1 MKVALERV
9 NEAFHFQVKNERGYV
24 IDLDKRAEQGGDDL
38 GASPMELLL
47 MGVAGC
53 SAIDM
58 ISILQKQRQ
67 EVTAYRAE
75 VAGDR
80 EKIGEASP
88 FKKIHCTI
96 YLEGEI
102 VPEKALK
109 AAKLSFEKY
118 CSVSKTLEPTATVT
132 YGVVVNKKAVEL

>member
-9 NEAFHFQVKNERGYV
+9 NGAFHFQVKNERGYV
-24 IDLDKRAEQGGDDL
+24 VDLDKRVEQGGSDL

-67 EVTAYRAE
+67 EVTSYKTE
-75 VAGDR
+75 VEGER

-96 YLEGEI
+96 YLEGDI
-102 VPEKALK
+102 VLEKALK

-132 YGVVVNKKAVEL
+132 YGVVVNDKAIQL

>member
-1 MKVALERV
+1 MKVVLDRV

-24 IDLDKRAEQGGDDL
+24 VDLDKRAEQGGNDL

-67 EVTAYRAE
+67 EVLTYRTE
-75 VAGDR
+75 VTGDR
-80 EKIGEASP
+80 QKEGEATP
-88 FKKIHCTI
+88 FKKIHCTV

-132 YGVVVNKKAVEL
+132 YSVVVNDKEVTI